1 MKIIEIAGIKGLI
14 SAVVIAFCAFAGFV
28 ISPGY
33 AAMYLWN
40 KYLVTSYMFPQIG
53 LFQGILLWAIVV
65 ITYYILT
72 SDGFAVSFKNAP
84 QLSDE
89 EIKSIIRT
97 SRIHSKMDMMNKMM
111 AKNDKFEQSNKNPF
125 FATKDDVKTSD
136 NDNNDKLSNG

>member
-40 KYLVTSYMFPQIG
+40 KYLMGACGFPQIG

-72 SDGFAVSFKNAP
+72 SDGFAVSFKSAP

-97 SRIHSKMDMMNKMM
+97 SKIRSKMDMMNKIVS
-111 AKNDKFEQSNKNPF
+111 KSDKFENSNNNPF
-125 FATKDDVKTSD
+125 TTKNGNINSSNDD
-136 NDNNDKLSNG
+136 NDKLSNG

>member
-40 KYLVTSYMFPQIG
+40 KYLVGAYSFPQIG

-72 SDGFAVSFKNAP
+72 SDGFAVSFKSAP

-97 SRIHSKMDMMNKMM
+97 SKIRSKMDMMNKIVS
-111 AKNDKFEQSNKNPF
+111 KNDKFENSNNNPF
-125 FATKDDVKTSD
+125 TTT
-136 NDNNDKLSNG
+136 NDNINSSSDDNDKLSNG